1 MYRIEGARYPPLPY
15 AAPRPMNHETMTTQP
30 WTRVLILLGSLL
42 AICFLSHDIT
52 GNWIPSDTKDSVI
65 FQNALLL
72 IVIGSALLE
81 AKFTKPADSAING
94 LMGMLTLVPVYGLP
108 TPALWWWVFGYCG
121 VVCALAMTCV
131 AVSSGPSIVGWRA
144 KVSDVTHRPAVV
156 FGKARVLYSIVFIY
170 SVFSFYGVTSV
181 ATAKLVVFWGIFVA
195 LWPLRVP
202 DMLSAFRAKRRGYI
216 VIGQVVRTDAPNV
229 IHATLHGGVKWNLEK
244 IFILQQSNGQQCHVV
259 PLFEQMKEQQTL
271 ATGLCIPMAESLMKG
286 LDAGCLY
293 EWIEPT
299 QTCLQLLGG
308 DVDSKLV
315 GFVDVDST
323 IAQLKF
329 HTWNPND
336 CFEGMLVWA
345 RASDKRIYYQ
355 IAEGHTREEGVES
368 NKHGYQLAEASQ
380 LGVLDE
386 ARGFV
391 KHPWLPAMNTPVF
404 SVPTGFGK
412 EAIKLTGQEFVYG
425 TIPGTEI
432 QVVGNFADTMEHHT
446 AIIGVTGAGKT
457 ELAFD
462 LLRHALDK
470 NTKVICIDLTSRYEG
485 KLADL
490 KPHDLSISS
499 AAAAELGARLFE
511 AETGAYGAG
520 AEKKVLKGFADK
532 LRTEVGKSLESF
544 LTSKDADKRLGIIRL
559 DEISNTKASIFIT
572 EVYLTSLL
580 HFARDKPDQ
589 CPRVLLVVEEAHTV
603 MPETGGVGDFDSKG
617 LIAKIAQ
624 IALQGRKYRIG
635 LLVIAQRTANVSKTV
650 LTQCN
655 TIIAFTCFD
664 ETNLK
669 FFENF
674 FGATHTATIPN
685 LQFLQA
691 VAFGKGVRSQRPVIF
706 NIPYVSAKQ

>member
-1 MYRIEGARYPPLPY
+1 MSD
-15 AAPRPMNHETMTTQP
+15 ETKTSQP

-42 AICFLSHDIT
+42 AICLLSRNIT
-52 GNWIPSDTKDSVI
+52 GLWIPNDTEDAVI

-94 LMGMLTLVPVYGLP
+94 LMGMLTLIPIYGLP
-108 TPALWWWVFGYCG
+108 TPALWWLLFSYCI
-121 VVCALAMTCV
+121 VVSVLAMTCV
-131 AVSSGPSIVGWRA
+131 AVSSGPALFGWRA
-144 KVSDVTHRPAVV
+144 KVANVTHRPAVI
-156 FGKARVLYSIVFIY
+156 FGKARVLYSVIFLY
-170 SVFSFYGVTSV
+170 SVFSFYGVTSP
-181 ATAKLVVFWGIFVA
+181 ATAKLVVFWGVFLA

-202 DMLSAFRAKRRGYI
+202 DMLSAFRAKRCGYSI
-216 VIGQVVRTDAPNV
+216 VGQVVRTDAPNV
-229 IHATLHGGVKWNLEK
+229 IHVTLHGEVKWNLEK
-244 IFILQQSNGQQCHVV
+244 VFILQQSNGQQSHVV
-259 PLFEQMKEQQTL
+259 PLYEQLKEQQTL
-271 ATGLCIPMAESLMKG
+271 ATGLCIPMTEPIMKG
-286 LDAGCLY
+286 LDSGCLY
-293 EWIEPT
+293 EWVEPT
-299 QTCLQLLGG
+299 KTSLELLGG
-308 DVDSKLV
+308 DAGSKLL

-323 IAQLKF
+323 IGQLKF
-329 HTWNPND
+329 HTWDPGP
-336 CFEGMLVWA
+336 CYEGMLVWS
-345 RASDKRIYYQ
+345 RAGDKRIYYQ
-355 IAEGHTREEGVES
+355 IAEGHTKEEGLES

-386 ARGFV
+386 SRGFL
-391 KHPWLPAMNTPVF
+391 KYPWLPAMNTPVF
-404 SVPTGFGK
+404 SVPKDFGTD
-412 EAIKLTGQEFVYG
+412 AIKLTGKEFVYG

-432 QVVGNFADTMEHHT
+432 NIAGDFADMMEYHT

-462 LLRHALDK
+462 LLRHAIDK
-470 NTKVICIDLTSRYEG
+470 GTKVICIDLTSRYEG

-490 KPHDLSISS
+490 KPHDLSISPEL
-499 AAAAELGARLFE
+499 AVDLGAKLFE
-511 AETGAYGAG
+511 AETGAYGGG

-532 LRTEVGKSLESF
+532 LRESVTRSLADF
-544 LTSKDADKRLGIIRL
+544 LTSKDGDKRLGIIRL

-572 EVYLTSLL
+572 EVYLTALL
-580 HFARDKPDQ
+580 HFARDNADT

-617 LIAKIAQ
+617 LVAKIAQ
-624 IALQGRKYRIG
+624 IALQGRKYGIG

-664 ETNLK
+664 ATNLA

-674 FGATHTATIPN
+674 FGKTHTETIPN

-691 VAFGKGVRSQRPVIF
+691 VAFGKGVKSQRPVIV
-706 NIPYVSAKQ
+706 NIPFNEAKK